1 MTDKPEYQTTITR
14 HKTYWVIANE
24 QHSFVNR
31 CVVERQARR
40 VKTDRDVDFQC
51 WKNAQIQR
59 AAIVSVV
66 FSALT
71 LEAFINDYAISNFSK
86 TFFDTYLDRLSP
98 TTKWM
103 IIPRLKTGKQL
114 DPLGPA
120 IHKLSS
126 LFKQRDKLVH
136 HKTVIKPVSEAFN
149 KDWLDEKHSEEV
161 LLTVQLL
168 VKELAKIDQTVDV
181 SWLEIEDS
189 DIYA

>member
-1 MTDKPEYQTTITR
+1 MTDKPEDEIRITR
-14 HKTYWVIANE
+14 HKTFWVIANE
-24 QHSFVNR
+24 QHRFVNR
-31 CVVERQARR
+31 CCVERQARR

-59 AAIVSVV
+59 AAMISVV

-71 LEAFINDYAISNFSK
+71 LEAFINDYGISNFSK

-98 TTKWM
+98 ATKWM

-114 DPLGPA
+114 NPQGPV

-149 KDWLDEKHSEEV
+149 KHWLDEKHSEEA
-161 LLTVQLL
+161 LSTVQLL

>member
-1 MTDKPEYQTTITR
+1 MTGKPEDQITLNR
-14 HKTYWVIANE
+14 HKTFWVIANE

-31 CVVERQARR
+31 CIVERQARR

-59 AAIVSVV
+59 AAMVSVV

-71 LEAFINDYAISNFSK
+71 LEAFINDYGISNFSK

-98 TTKWM
+98 TAKWM

-114 DPLGPA
+114 DPQRPP

-136 HKTVIKPVSEAFN
+136 HKTVTKPVSEVFN
-149 KDWLDEKHSEEV
+149 KDWLDEKHSKES
-161 LLTVQLL
+161 LSIVQLL
-168 VKELAKIDQTVDV
+168 VKELAEIDQTVDV